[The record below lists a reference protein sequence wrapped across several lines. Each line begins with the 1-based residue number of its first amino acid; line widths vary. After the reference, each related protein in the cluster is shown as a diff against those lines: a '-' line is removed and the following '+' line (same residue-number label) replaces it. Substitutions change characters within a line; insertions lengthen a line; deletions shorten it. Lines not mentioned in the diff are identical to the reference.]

1 MTKVL
6 ITGGAGFVGSFL
18 ADALLEA
25 GHEVAVLDS
34 LEPQVHGDGDSPPD
48 YLSSDIAF
56 HRGSIDDP
64 EALGRALEGVEVLF
78 HEAALV
84 GVAQS
89 MYEIE
94 RYTTGNTAATASMLQ
109 HIVDHRVPLK
119 KMIVASSMSLYGEG
133 AYECPSCGVIYPR
146 LRSDEQLE
154 NHQWEMLCPSCGKQA
169 RPLATSEEKPL
180 APTSV
185 YAVTKRDH
193 EELVLAVGAA
203 YGIQA
208 IALRYFNVYG
218 PRQALSNPY
227 TGVVAIFS
235 SCLLNDNTPGI
246 FEDGLQSRDFI
257 HARDVA
263 RANLLAMECDDAD
276 GQVFNVAAGNQ
287 LTILDIAGILAD
299 KLGKQRI
306 KPRLLGKFRAGDIRH
321 CFADAS
327 KAKRILGFEASVPFD
342 KGIDDLIAW
351 LATQSCQ
358 DLSTRAQSELDHRRL
373 TH

>member
-1 MTKVL
+1 LAKAL
-6 ITGGAGFVGSFL
+6 ITGGAGFIGSFL

-25 GHEVAVLDS
+25 GHEVVVLDS
-34 LEPQVHGDGDSPPD
+34 LAPQVHGEGDSPPE
-48 YLSSDIAF
+48 YLSEDVVF

-64 EALGRALEGVEVLF
+64 EALGKALEGVEVLF

-94 RYTTGNTAATASMLQ
+94 RYTAGNTAATAAMLQ
-109 HIVDHRVPLK
+109 HIVDRRVPLK
-119 KMIVASSMSLYGEG
+119 KIIVASSMSLYGEG
-133 AYECPSCGVIYPR
+133 VYECPSCGVIHPR

-154 NHQWEMLCPSCGKQA
+154 RRQWEMLCPSCGKEA
-169 RPLATSEEKPL
+169 RPLPTSEEKPL

-185 YAVTKRDH
+185 YAITKRDH

-208 IALRYFNVYG
+208 TALRYFNVYG

-235 SCLLNDNTPGI
+235 SSLLNDHAPGI

-257 HARDVA
+257 HVRDVA
-263 RANLLAMECDDAD
+263 RANLLAMECDEAD
-276 GQVFNVAAGNQ
+276 GQVLNVAAGNQ
-287 LTILDIAGILAD
+287 LTILDIAETLAAR
-299 KLGKQRI
+299 LGKPHI
-306 KPRLLGKFRAGDIRH
+306 KPRILGTFRSGDIRH
-321 CFADAS
+321 CFADTS
-327 KAKRILGFEASVPFD
+327 KARRILGFEPSVTFEQ
-342 KGIDDLIAW
+342 GIDDLIDW
-351 LATQSCQ
+351 LATQSCR
-358 DLSTRAQSELDHRRL
+358 DLSDQAQSELNERGL